1 MENTPQL
8 ENGYTPIANEI
19 LERLCEINL
28 TSYQFRVLLYI
39 FRKTYGFHK
48 KEDWISVSQI
58 VEATGIKQ
66 SHVSRTKKEL
76 VAKNIL
82 YTPTGIKVSFQKD
95 WRLWNVDIPNEV
107 YRKNIPNQDKNI
119 PNEDKNI
126 PVQGDTKNNIQKI
139 ITKDIEG
146 FSEFLSRFNQLF
158 GKNYRPTA
166 GLKDKYQKRLKTFTH
181 SEIMSAV
188 ESIAK
193 SKFHTGDNNRHWIA
207 DPMFLIRSDE
217 QVDKWR
223 ARDEVVK
230 PVIKT
235 LASMIPDSINNF

>member
-28 TSYQFRVLLYI
+28 TSYQFRILLYI

-76 VAKNIL
+76 VAKSIL
-82 YTPTGIKVSFQKD
+82 YTPTGIKVAFQKD

-139 ITKDIEG
+139 ITKEREFSHIEDI
-146 FSEFLSRFNQLF
+146 SEIIVIEI
-158 GKNYRPTA
+158 A
-166 GLKDKYQKRLKTFTH
+166 EKYQVSPEFVWSKLDDIRLWHEENPKRNNKKNWKATLMKWVKKDSKGGGT
-181 SEIMSAV
+181 EI
-188 ESIAK
+188 
-193 SKFHTGDNNRHWIA
+193 
-207 DPMFLIRSDE
+207 
-217 QVDKWR
+217 
-223 ARDEVVK
+223 
-230 PVIKT
+230 
-235 LASMIPDSINNF
+235 